1 MILTRHDSLWSIID
15 YSIDIALIENKF
27 IAIEVLHPLHLLPGD
42 GDIIELEAVYEP
54 LLHPPEHLGLPQHA
68 GRRHGDVLE
77 EDPVQVPGLPL
88 ALGGVR
94 PGLGT

>member
-1 MILTRHDSLWSIID
+1 MLQHYLFYSLIKH
-15 YSIDIALIENKF
+15 KF
-27 IAIEVLHPLHLLPGD
+27 IALKELDPLRLLPGD
-42 GDIIELEAVYEP
+42 VDIIEVQAVYEP

-68 GRRHGDVLE
+68 GRRHRDVLE